1 MLEPMPE
8 ASISSD
14 QFDGKYYIYIYIY
27 IDYRLIGMGEFRLE
41 NGPDEIII
49 NKWRSFIQIK
59 C

>member
-1 MLEPMPE
+1 MPE

-14 QFDGKYYIYIYIY
+14 QFDVIYHIY
-27 IDYRLIGMGEFRLE
+27 IDYRLIEMGEFRLE

>member
-14 QFDGKYYIYIYIY
+14 QFDGIYIY